1 MTESTKPFNA
11 TTLKRELRI
20 HDKALHI
27 PPGAADIFI
36 DKSITSATKS
46 LKSKKIITRADLTR
60 AIVKELKKYHAD
72 FAYVY
77 QNRDK
82 II

>member
-1 MTESTKPFNA
+1 MNTEPLD
-11 TTLKRELRI
+11 LKQIKRNLKSDA
-20 HDKALHI
+20 HALGI
-27 PPGAADIFI
+27 APGAAETFI
-36 DKSITSATKS
+36 DQALKQVQKN
-46 LKSKKIITRADLTR
+46 LKSKKIITNADLTR
-60 AIVKELKKYHAD
+60 TIVKELKKYHKD